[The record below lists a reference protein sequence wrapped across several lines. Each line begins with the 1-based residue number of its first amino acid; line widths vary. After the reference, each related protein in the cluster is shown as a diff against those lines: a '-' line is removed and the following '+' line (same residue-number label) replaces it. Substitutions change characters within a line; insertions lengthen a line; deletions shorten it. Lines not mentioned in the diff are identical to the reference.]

1 MKIIELQAENVKRL
15 RAVDITPDGTLQV
28 IGGRNAQGKSSVL
41 DAVWLALGGGKAA
54 KETPLP
60 IRDGEDKASVRLDL
74 GDLVVTRSWTQKGTT
89 LRVENADGAT
99 YSSPQSMLDGL
110 VGQLS
115 FDPLAFT
122 RLSAREQKEALLGLV
137 DLEIDLPFLESK
149 RAKIFADRTEVGRQG
164 SAIGDVAVDES
175 LPLEETSATEIIGK
189 IQEIQDQNREHE
201 SAQAELSAA
210 NAEIERIIA
219 QIKDLEVKLEA
230 ANVKADSAV
239 EHLKGSLIIST
250 GSLQSQ
256 LATIEDLNAQIRA
269 NNTAREAKARKDALR
284 DRYEAMTRE
293 IEAFDAE
300 KAKALKTA
308 KFPVKGLSFDESGV
322 LYQGMPLSQ
331 ASSAE
336 QIRVSLAMGMA
347 LNPKL
352 RVLMIKDGSLLDDES
367 MAAIREQVAEKDYQL
382 LIERVGNA
390 DQGAVIIEDGMVA

>member
-1 MKIIELQAENVKRL
+1 LK
-15 RAVDITPDGTLQV
+15 
-28 IGGRNAQGKSSVL
+28 
-41 DAVWLALGGGKAA
+41 
-54 KETPLP
+54 
-60 IRDGEDKASVRLDL
+60 
-74 GDLVVTRSWTQKGTT
+74 
-89 LRVENADGAT
+89 VESADGAQ
-99 YSSPQSMLDGL
+99 YKSPQSMLDGL

-347 LNPKL
+347 LNPRLK
-352 RVLMIKDGSLLDDES
+352 VLMIKDGSLLDEES
-367 MAAIREQVAEKDYQL
+367 MAAIHEQVAEKDYQL
-382 LIERVGNA
+382 LVERVGHG
-390 DQGAVIIEDGMVA
+390 DKGAVIIEDGQVA